1 MKTIELLLVLLVCV
15 NLVTLILIARGL
27 WIYARARSL
36 CKFDVEADFEESE
49 EETTLDEHNVA
60 ILSYREEVLDELK
73 KYENDEWE
81 AYQMLFLA
89 HRESNKK
96 SGFTISTEVLEML
109 RNCLRDTKSKTTL
122 TSYIENIL
130 LDHLR
135 TYKGLINDVANRA
148 KSHQTI
154 DL

>member
-1 MKTIELLLVLLVCV
+1 MTTIELLLVLLVCI
-15 NLVTLILIARGL
+15 NLTTLILIARGL
-27 WIYARARSL
+27 WIYTHPKPI
-36 CKFDVEADFEESE
+36 CKFELEEDFEESSE
-49 EETTLDEHNVA
+49 VALNEHDVV
-60 ILSYREEVLDELK
+60 LPTYCEEVLDELR

-81 AYQMLFLA
+81 GYQMLFLT

-96 SGFTISTEVLEML
+96 SGFTISTEVLDML
-109 RNCLRDTKSKTTL
+109 RHSLWDTKSKTTL

-135 TYKGLINDVANRA
+135 TYKGLINDAANRA
-148 KSHQTI
+148 KANQTI

>member
-1 MKTIELLLVLLVCV
+1 MTTIELLLVLLVCI
-15 NLVTLILIARGL
+15 NLTTLVLIARGL
-27 WIYARARSL
+27 WIYTNPKPI
-36 CKFDVEADFEESE
+36 CKFELEEDFEESSE
-49 EETTLDEHNVA
+49 VALNEHDVV
-60 ILSYREEVLDELK
+60 LPTYCEEVLDKLR

-81 AYQMLFLA
+81 GYQMLFLT

-96 SGFTISTEVLEML
+96 SGFTISTEVLDML
-109 RNCLRDTKSKTTL
+109 RHSLWDTKSKTTL

-135 TYKGLINDVANRA
+135 TYKGLINDAANRA
-148 KSHQTI
+148 KANQTI

>member
-1 MKTIELLLVLLVCV
+1 MTTIELLLVLLVCI
-15 NLVTLILIARGL
+15 NLITLLLIARGL
-27 WIYARARSL
+27 WIYTHPKPIGRFEL
-36 CKFDVEADFEESE
+36 EEDFEESSE
-49 EETTLDEHNVA
+49 VALNEHDVV
-60 ILSYREEVLDELK
+60 LPTYCEEVLDELR

-81 AYQMLFLA
+81 GYQMLFLT
-89 HRESNKK
+89 HREPNKK
-96 SGFTISTEVLEML
+96 SGFTISTEVLDML
-109 RNCLRDTKSKTTL
+109 RHCLWDTKSKTTL

-148 KSHQTI
+148 KANQTI

>member
-1 MKTIELLLVLLVCV
+1 MTTIELLIVLLVCI
-15 NLVTLILIARGL
+15 NLITLLLIARGL
-27 WIYARARSL
+27 WIYTHPKPICRFEL
-36 CKFDVEADFEESE
+36 EEDFEESAE
-49 EETTLDEHNVA
+49 VALNEHDVA
-60 ILSYREEVLDELK
+60 LPTYREEVLDELR

-81 AYQMLFLA
+81 GYQMLFLT

-96 SGFTISTEVLEML
+96 SGFTISTEVLDML
-109 RNCLRDTKSKTTL
+109 RHSLWNTKSKTTL

-148 KSHQTI
+148 KANQTI